1 MKKKKEKQITDFNVQ
16 ILYIKYVSKELILL
30 VPGTFESILLEDRK
44 SFKRQK
50 HGL

>member
-1 MKKKKEKQITDFNVQ
+1 MKKKRKANNFNVQ
-16 ILYIKYVSKELILL
+16 ILCIKYVSKELILL
-30 VPGTFESILLEDRK
+30 VPGTSESILLEDRK